1 MPTAPDNLDP
11 DAVALFLDV
20 DGTLLAIRD
29 NPDDVNADRAL
40 IAMLEACFDRLGGAM
55 ALISGRPVE
64 DVDRIFAPAVFPVA
78 GAHGS
83 ELRGIDGETV
93 SAVDQP
99 LPTDVLEA
107 LEAFTGRHDGL
118 LLEHKRGGI
127 SLHYRKAPALEQE
140 CRRLVDELL
149 TGLGDSF
156 RLIAGKMVF
165 EIAPSAHDKGAA
177 IRQFLKAP
185 PFKGRLPVFF
195 GDDVTDEDGFRVVN
209 ELGGLSVR
217 VGDTGNSEARHRLH
231 DVAAVQSWLR
241 EAILD
246 RAPRNA
252 MEINALE

>member
-1 MPTAPDNLDP
+1 MPAAPRNLDP

-20 DGTLLAIRD
+20 DGTLLGIRD
-29 NPDDVNADRAL
+29 DPSDVSADRGL
-40 IAMLEACFDRLGGAM
+40 IGTLEACFDRLDGAL
-55 ALISGRPVE
+55 ALISGRSVAE
-64 DVDRIFAPAVFPVA
+64 VDRIFAPAVFPVA

-83 ELRGIDGETV
+83 ELRGSDGCVV
-93 SAVDQP
+93 SAVDAP
-99 LPTDVLEA
+99 LPQAALEA
-107 LEAFTGRHDGL
+107 LETFAAAHEGL
-118 LLEHKRGGI
+118 LLERKRGGV
-127 SLHYRKAPALEQE
+127 SLHYRRAPALETE

-149 TGLGDSF
+149 VGLGNAF

-177 IRQFLKAP
+177 IRQFLEAP
-185 PFKGRLPVFF
+185 PFAGRLPVFL

-217 VGDTGNSEARHRLH
+217 VGDIEHSEARYRLH
-231 DVAAVQSWLR
+231 GVAAVQSWLR

-246 RAPRNA
+246 RAPRHA